1 MKLYIPTTSLN
12 FNNILSTDSISPK
25 GFYSIRGFGYSR
37 WFSIPENDMEGAIL
51 LYESP
56 AEIIRPQS
64 DIEDHPLLI
73 EITTDEDFP
82 KLKEG
87 VRYSTHTIYL
97 NPWHTKFMFQ
107 TEKDKITALSLSD
120 SSLETKLMRLY
131 GKKIQVV
138 RQEGQFPSLEG
149 VLPIQID
156 KNNIED
162 DIHINKVKG
171 LLYGYYIG
179 ACLSS
184 TKENISKLNVLREI
198 HNIFA
203 SVVSSQDRIPTDV
216 QMERLKSL
224 FFTLQQEE
232 PIYVALKK
240 EIGNENANKAIAV
253 LQRYGINVLRSD
265 WKRIVDELQYESG
278 ESNYALSWINNEIK
292 KQQLHIKQDRE
303 LLSVNK
309 EEIISSEG
317 KICKLSD
324 QVLSDE
330 DENKLYLSWINDLLI
345 TGKYSGKISS
355 VKEELADNLT
365 QLAITSLGD
374 KWKDSTIRTFLN
386 QLRRHVR
393 GEEFTQPWE
402 NGILSSI
409 AAVITKGDDWEP
421 LLRFMQTKGLTD
433 YRIAFSFYGVLN
445 GFANLTRD
453 FTDIILNLDSNYVSE
468 VYREFYGQ
476 LHGLTIE
483 VGSTHEQP
491 STYIPS
497 QITSDKKDLSDLGA
511 LESFV
516 GHAQPSE
523 NTTLANEVWMFFN
536 SSAFKG
542 AKNKEKLKEGL
553 RLCLERNKDMKDP
566 SEFVFDLNDFDSFG
580 WSKNNKPWKTMQE
593 KFCPDYKAK
602 VGEKK
607 AASSKKQETT
617 SGFFGKAL
625 DVAGNIIDNA
635 KEAIVRSFEVAIEE
649 EKTVSKETQ
658 SKINTAPS
666 STEFINDTNI
676 IHYLQTLN
684 YIDSKEFEKLSRDIL
699 YIQKEYQPGGKYA
712 KGGPKESDPS
722 NKQVIKHLGNLVLM
736 NRRTQKWEQI
746 VQNLKNDLSIRYN
759 VQ

>member
-138 RQEGQFPSLEG
+138 RQEGQFASLEG

-240 EIGNENANKAIAV
+240 EIGNENANK
-253 LQRYGINVLRSD
+253 
-265 WKRIVDELQYESG
+265 
-278 ESNYALSWINNEIK
+278 EI
-292 KQQLHIKQDRE
+292 
-303 LLSVNK
+303 
-309 EEIISSEG
+309 
-317 KICKLSD
+317 
-324 QVLSDE
+324 
-330 DENKLYLSWINDLLI
+330 Y
-345 TGKYSGKISS
+345 
-355 VKEELADNLT
+355 
-365 QLAITSLGD
+365 
-374 KWKDSTIRTFLN
+374 
-386 QLRRHVR
+386 
-393 GEEFTQPWE
+393 
-402 NGILSSI
+402 
-409 AAVITKGDDWEP
+409 
-421 LLRFMQTKGLTD
+421 
-433 YRIAFSFYGVLN
+433 
-445 GFANLTRD
+445 
-453 FTDIILNLDSNYVSE
+453 
-468 VYREFYGQ
+468 
-476 LHGLTIE
+476 HG
-483 VGSTHEQP
+483 H
-491 STYIPS
+491 
-497 QITSDKKDLSDLGA
+497 
-511 LESFV
+511 
-516 GHAQPSE
+516 
-523 NTTLANEVWMFFN
+523 
-536 SSAFKG
+536 
-542 AKNKEKLKEGL
+542 LK
-553 RLCLERNKDMKDP
+553 
-566 SEFVFDLNDFDSFG
+566 S
-580 WSKNNKPWKTMQE
+580 
-593 KFCPDYKAK
+593 
-602 VGEKK
+602 
-607 AASSKKQETT
+607 
-617 SGFFGKAL
+617 
-625 DVAGNIIDNA
+625 
-635 KEAIVRSFEVAIEE
+635 
-649 EKTVSKETQ
+649 
-658 SKINTAPS
+658 
-666 STEFINDTNI
+666 
-676 IHYLQTLN
+676 
-684 YIDSKEFEKLSRDIL
+684 
-699 YIQKEYQPGGKYA
+699 
-712 KGGPKESDPS
+712 
-722 NKQVIKHLGNLVLM
+722 
-736 NRRTQKWEQI
+736 
-746 VQNLKNDLSIRYN
+746 
-759 VQ
+759 

>member
-37 WFSIPENDMEGAIL
+37 WFSIPENDMDGAIL

-73 EITTDEDFP
+73 EIVTDEDFP
-82 KLKEG
+82 ILKEG
-87 VRYSTHTIYL
+87 VRYSSHTIYL

-131 GKKIQVV
+131 GRKIQVV
-138 RQEGQFPSLEG
+138 RNEGKFPSLEG
-149 VLPIQID
+149 ISPIQID
-156 KNNIED
+156 NKNIEN

-171 LLYGYYIG
+171 LLFGYYIG
-179 ACLSS
+179 ASLSS

-203 SVVSSQDRIPTDV
+203 SVESSQDRIPTSS
-216 QMERLKSL
+216 QMDRLKSL

-232 PIYVALKK
+232 PVYVALKN
-240 EIGNENANKAIAV
+240 EIGNDSANKAIAI

-265 WKRIVDELQYESG
+265 WKRIVDKLQYESG
-278 ESNYALSWINNEIK
+278 ESNYASSWINNELK
-292 KQQLHIKQDRE
+292 KQQLLIKQNRE
-303 LLSVNK
+303 LLSVKN

-317 KICKLSD
+317 KISKLSNLVVSD
-324 QVLSDE
+324 QE
-330 DENKLYLSWINDLLI
+330 ENKLYLSWINDLMI

-374 KWKDSTIRTFLN
+374 KWKDSYIRTFLN

-393 GEEFTQPWE
+393 GEEFNQPWE

-409 AAVITKGDDWEP
+409 AAVITKGDGWEP

-483 VGSTHEQP
+483 VGTAHEQP
-491 STYIPS
+491 NTYIPS
-497 QITSDKKDLSDLGA
+497 QITSDKNDVSNVGA

-516 GHAQPSE
+516 GHVQPVE
-523 NTTLANEVWMFFN
+523 TTSLANEIWMFFN

-542 AKNKEKLKEGL
+542 SKNKDKLKEGL

-566 SEFVFDLNDFDSFG
+566 SEFVFDLNDFDAFG

-593 KFCPDYKAK
+593 KFCPDYKAR
-602 VGEKK
+602 VGVKK
-607 AASSKKQETT
+607 SSTSRQAETS
-617 SGFFGKAL
+617 SGLFGKAL
-625 DVAGNIIDNA
+625 DVANNIIDNA
-635 KEAIVRSFEVAIEE
+635 KEAIARSFEATSDD
-649 EKTVSKETQ
+649 EKASSNEAQ
-658 SKINTAPS
+658 SNITPS
-666 STEFINDTNI
+666 STEFIDDKNI
-676 IHYLQTLN
+676 ISFLRTLN

-699 YIQKEYQPGGKYA
+699 FIQKEYQPGGKYA

-722 NKQVIKHLGNLVLM
+722 NKQVIKHLGNLILM
-736 NRRTQKWEQI
+736 NNRTQKWDQI
-746 VQNLKNDLSIRYN
+746 VQNLKKDLSIRYN